1 MKSRRAH
8 LRNPGFDAYA
18 TSRQCVLAATMALA
32 RENLRLRINA
42 LEPGFTP
49 NTGLARDANATLRL
63 VANYLQVLHRR

>member
-32 RENLRLRINA
+32 RENPRLRINA